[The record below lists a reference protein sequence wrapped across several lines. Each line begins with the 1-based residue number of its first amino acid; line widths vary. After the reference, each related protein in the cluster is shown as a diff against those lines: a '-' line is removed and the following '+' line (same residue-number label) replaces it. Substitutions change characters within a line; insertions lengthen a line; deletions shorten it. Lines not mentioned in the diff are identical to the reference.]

1 MKKLFALPLLMLL
14 AAGCSAPSPVANGP
28 ATVGTAAQAASAQPV
43 VADSHMG
50 GTKTVAV
57 TIAPPKDGAFASRA
71 GYAVQT
77 VQHHWVAGDI
87 YQYTATLK
95 VWNGTDYVD
104 FTTPMNVVVPQKG
117 TAPKTRA
124 VFTNL
129 KQGTKYRV
137 ELRAEGN
144 NGGTA
149 ADTVLNAATPTTAVF
164 DFTATQDIEDTLAST
179 LTVTFDQVAFSG
191 TGTATVGTPADGTY
205 QNPTTAE
212 AGAAE

>member
-1 MKKLFALPLLMLL
+1 MKKIMLLPLILMLS
-14 AAGCSAPSPVANGP
+14 AGCAMKSPVANGP
-28 ATVGTAAQAASAQPV
+28 AAVGTAAQAASAQPV
-43 VADSHMG
+43 VADSRMG

-77 VQHHWVAGDI
+77 VQHHWVADDI

-95 VWNGTDYVD
+95 VWNGTDYID
-104 FTTPMNVVVPQKG
+104 FSTPVQVVVPQKG
-117 TAPKTRA
+117 SAPKTRA

-137 ELRAEGN
+137 ELSAEGN
-144 NGGTA
+144 DGGTA
-149 ADTVLNAATPTTAVF
+149 ADTVLNAGTPTTAVF
-164 DFTATQDIEDTLAST
+164 DFTATQDVEDTLSST

-205 QNPTTAE
+205 QNPTAAE